1 MLRLVLLVFAVFAF
15 LTVLRGL
22 RIFLAAFLGRPGP
35 GGASRALRRDGEM
48 VRDPVC
54 GTWVDRRLALPGRR
68 GDAVVSVCSEK
79 CRAALEG
86 EATAR

>member
-22 RIFLAAFLGRPGP
+22 RIFLAAFLGRPGRA
-35 GGASRALRRDGEM
+35 GASGALPRDGEM

-68 GDAVVSVCSEK
+68 GDEVVSVCSDK
-79 CRAALEG
+79 CRAALEAG
-86 EATAR
+86 AQAR